1 MGTPIF
7 AREILKHLSGLDY
20 KIVASVSQ
28 PDRPVGRK
36 RIIEE
41 TPVHQLSKEL
51 GIDCLQPHNIKDGID
66 QVLAYKPDMIIT
78 CAYGQIIPDE
88 ILNYPKLGS
97 FNIHAS
103 LLPRLRG
110 GAPIHKAIMYEEE
123 KTGITIMEMIKKMD
137 AGDMILK
144 RELVLNNQHTTES
157 LELELIDLA
166 KESISAALPSLVD
179 QSYSKE
185 EQDESQVTYAYNISK
200 EEEYIT
206 FDKAYSTVSAHIR
219 SLIDRPIGYGIVDGQ
234 KIKLH
239 GVIETDD
246 SYEAVNG
253 YIIGKH
259 DEGLGVVVDNRVLVL
274 IEVQPIG
281 KKVMSALDFLNGAG
295 KALIGKRFQ

>member
-1 MGTPIF
+1 MSEIRIMFMGTPIF

-206 FDKAYSTVSAHIR
+206 FDKA
-219 SLIDRPIGYGIVDGQ
+219 
-234 KIKLH
+234 
-239 GVIETDD
+239 
-246 SYEAVNG
+246 
-253 YIIGKH
+253 
-259 DEGLGVVVDNRVLVL
+259 
-274 IEVQPIG
+274 
-281 KKVMSALDFLNGAG
+281 
-295 KALIGKRFQ
+295 